1 MTSRKTK
8 SKGLIIM
15 FNILTLNKI
24 AAIGTSRLG
33 DNYSYGEEVANPDAV
48 LVRSA
53 SMHDMDFADNLLAIA
68 RAGAGT
74 NNIPKDKCTEQGIV
88 VFNTPGANANAVKE
102 LVIAGLLLSSRKVV
116 EGIEWAKTLK
126 GNGDAVGKMV
136 EKGKSQFVGPEIT
149 GKTLGV
155 VGLGAIGILVA
166 NSAVALGMNVIGF
179 DPFMSVN
186 NALKLN
192 PAVKLMKSSE
202 DVMTNCDYLTIHVP
216 LTPDTKDLVDADM
229 IAKMKDGVR
238 ILNYSRDG
246 LVNSQAV
253 LEALKSGKV
262 AKYVTDFGTDD
273 ILCEENVICMP
284 HLGASTPESEDNCAV
299 MACDQVKEYLENGN
313 IINSVNYPAISLA
326 RSADATR
333 FCVMHKNVPDLLKNV
348 LGEINGNVENML
360 SKSRGDYAYTI
371 LDVSGADKAD
381 ADKISAVDGVVRVRV
396 I

>member
-1 MTSRKTK
+1 MY
-8 SKGLIIM
+8 
-15 FNILTLNKI
+15 NVLTLNKI
-24 AAIGTSRLG
+24 AAVGTSRLG
-33 DNYSYGEEVANPDAV
+33 EGYSCGDDVQNPDAI

-53 SMHDMDFADNLLAIA
+53 AMHDMEFGDNLLAIA

-74 NNIPKDKCTEQGIV
+74 NNIPKDRCTEQGIV

-102 LVIAGLLLSSRKVV
+102 LVLTGLLLSSRKVV

-155 VGLGAIGILVA
+155 IGLGAIGILVA
-166 NSAVALGMNVIGF
+166 NAAVALGMKVVGF
-179 DPFMSVN
+179 DPFMSVP

-192 PAVKLMKSSE
+192 PHVKLLKSNE
-202 DVMTNCDYLTIHVP
+202 EVMTSCDYLTIHVP

-246 LVNSQAV
+246 LVNTDAV

-262 AKYVTDFGTDD
+262 AKYVTDFGNDKV
-273 ILCEENVICMP
+273 LCEENVIVLP

-299 MACDQVKEYLENGN
+299 MACDQVKEYIENGN
-313 IINSVNYPAISLA
+313 IINSVNLPAVSLPRTA
-326 RSADATR
+326 GAQRI
-333 FCVMHKNVPDLLKNV
+333 CVIHKND
-348 LGEINGNVENML
+348 EEL
-360 SKSRGDYAYTI
+360 SKAILGKAGSVAAMVTKARGDYAYTI
-371 LDVSGADKAD
+371 IDANGAD
-381 ADKISAVDGVVRVRV
+381 ADAIKALDGVVRVRSL
-396 I
+396 

>member
-1 MTSRKTK
+1 MY
-8 SKGLIIM
+8 
-15 FNILTLNKI
+15 NVLTLNKI
-24 AAIGTSRLG
+24 AAVGTSRLG
-33 DNYSYGEEVANPDAV
+33 EGYSCGDDVQNPDAI

-53 SMHDMDFADNLLAIA
+53 AMHDMEFGDNLLAIA

-74 NNIPKDKCTEQGIV
+74 NNIPKDRCTEQGIV

-102 LVIAGLLLSSRKVV
+102 LVLTGLLLSSRKVV

-166 NSAVALGMNVIGF
+166 NAAVALGMKVVGF
-179 DPFMSVN
+179 DPFMSVP

-192 PAVKLMKSSE
+192 PHVKLLKSNE
-202 DVMTNCDYLTIHVP
+202 EVMTCCDYLTIHVP

-246 LVNSQAV
+246 LVNTDAV

-262 AKYVTDFGTDD
+262 AKYVTDFGNDKV
-273 ILCEENVICMP
+273 LCEENVIVLP

-299 MACDQVKEYLENGN
+299 MACDQVKEYIENGN
-313 IINSVNYPAISLA
+313 IINSVNLPAVSLPRTA
-326 RSADATR
+326 GAQRI
-333 FCVMHKNVPDLLKNV
+333 CVIHKND
-348 LGEINGNVENML
+348 EEL
-360 SKSRGDYAYTI
+360 SKAILGKAGSVAAMVTKARGDYAYTI
-371 LDVSGADKAD
+371 IDANGAD
-381 ADKISAVDGVVRVRV
+381 ADAIKALDGVVRVRSL
-396 I
+396 

>member
-1 MTSRKTK
+1 MY
-8 SKGLIIM
+8 
-15 FNILTLNKI
+15 NVLTLNKI
-24 AAIGTSRLG
+24 AAVGTSRLG
-33 DNYSYGEEVANPDAV
+33 EGYSYGDDVQNPDAI

-53 SMHDMDFADNLLAIA
+53 AMHDMEFGDNLLAIA

-74 NNIPKDKCTEQGIV
+74 NNIPKDRCTEQGIV

-102 LVIAGLLLSSRKVV
+102 LVLTGLLLSSRKVV

-166 NSAVALGMNVIGF
+166 NAAVALGMKVVGF
-179 DPFMSVN
+179 DPFMSVP

-192 PAVKLMKSSE
+192 PHVKLLKSNE
-202 DVMTNCDYLTIHVP
+202 EVMTCCDYLTIHVP

-246 LVNSQAV
+246 LVNTDAV

-262 AKYVTDFGTDD
+262 AKYVTDFGNDKV
-273 ILCEENVICMP
+273 LCEENVIVLP

-299 MACDQVKEYLENGN
+299 MACDQVKEYIENGN
-313 IINSVNYPAISLA
+313 IINSVNLPAVSLPRTA
-326 RSADATR
+326 GAQRI
-333 FCVMHKNVPDLLKNV
+333 CVIHKND
-348 LGEINGNVENML
+348 EEL
-360 SKSRGDYAYTI
+360 SKAILGKAGSVAAMVTKARGDYAYTI
-371 LDVSGADKAD
+371 IDANGAD
-381 ADKISAVDGVVRVRV
+381 ADAIKALDGVVRVRSL
-396 I
+396 

>member
-1 MTSRKTK
+1 MY
-8 SKGLIIM
+8 
-15 FNILTLNKI
+15 NVLTLNKI
-24 AAIGTSRLG
+24 AAVGTSRLG
-33 DNYSYGEEVANPDAV
+33 EGYSYGDDVQNPDAI

-53 SMHDMDFADNLLAIA
+53 AMHDMEFGDNLLAIA

-102 LVIAGLLLSSRKVV
+102 LVLTGLLLSSRKVV

-155 VGLGAIGILVA
+155 IGLGAIGILVA
-166 NSAVALGMNVIGF
+166 NAAVALGMKVVGF
-179 DPFMSVN
+179 DPFMSVP

-192 PAVKLMKSSE
+192 PHVKLLKSNE
-202 DVMTNCDYLTIHVP
+202 EVMTSCDYLTIHVP

-246 LVNSQAV
+246 LVNTDAV
-253 LEALKSGKV
+253 LDALKSGKV
-262 AKYVTDFGTDD
+262 AKYVTDFGNDKV
-273 ILCEENVICMP
+273 LCEENVIVLP

-299 MACDQVKEYLENGN
+299 MACDQVKEYIENGN
-313 IINSVNYPAISLA
+313 IINSVNLPAVSLPRTA
-326 RSADATR
+326 GAQRI
-333 FCVMHKNVPDLLKNV
+333 CVIHKND
-348 LGEINGNVENML
+348 EEL
-360 SKSRGDYAYTI
+360 SKAILSKAGSVAAMVTKARGDYAYTI
-371 LDVSGADKAD
+371 IDANGADVDGVKAL
-381 ADKISAVDGVVRVRV
+381 DGVVRVRSL
-396 I
+396 

>member
-1 MTSRKTK
+1 MY
-8 SKGLIIM
+8 
-15 FNILTLNKI
+15 NVLTLNKI
-24 AAIGTSRLG
+24 AAVGTSRLG
-33 DNYSYGEEVANPDAV
+33 EGYSYGDDVQNPDAI

-53 SMHDMDFADNLLAIA
+53 AMHDMEFGDNLLAIA

-102 LVIAGLLLSSRKVV
+102 LVLTGLLLSSRKVV

-155 VGLGAIGILVA
+155 IGLGAIGILVA
-166 NSAVALGMNVIGF
+166 NAAVALGMKVVGF
-179 DPFMSVN
+179 DPFMSVP

-192 PAVKLMKSSE
+192 PHVKLLKSNE
-202 DVMTNCDYLTIHVP
+202 EVMTSCDYLTIHVP

-246 LVNSQAV
+246 LVNTDAV
-253 LEALKSGKV
+253 LDALKSGKV
-262 AKYVTDFGTDD
+262 AKYVTDFGNDKV
-273 ILCEENVICMP
+273 LCEENVIVLP

-299 MACDQVKEYLENGN
+299 MACDQVKEYIENGN
-313 IINSVNYPAISLA
+313 IINSVNLPAVSLPRTA
-326 RSADATR
+326 GAQRI
-333 FCVMHKNVPDLLKNV
+333 CVIHKND
-348 LGEINGNVENML
+348 EEL
-360 SKSRGDYAYTI
+360 SKAILGKAGSVAAMVTKARGDYAYTI
-371 LDVSGADKAD
+371 IDANGAD
-381 ADKISAVDGVVRVRV
+381 ADAIKALDGVVRVRSL
-396 I
+396 

>member
-1 MTSRKTK
+1 
-8 SKGLIIM
+8 M

-33 DNYSYGEEVANPDAV
+33 DNYSYGDDVQNPDAV

-53 SMHDMDFADNLLAIA
+53 AMHDMEFADNLLAIA

-136 EKGKSQFVGPEIT
+136 EKGKSQFVGPEFT

-216 LTPDTKDLVDADM
+216 LTPDTKDLVDAGM
-229 IAKMKDGVR
+229 IAKMRDGVR

-253 LEALKSGKV
+253 LAALKSGKV

-381 ADKISAVDGVVRVRV
+381 ADKIAAVDGVVRVRV

>member
-1 MTSRKTK
+1 MY
-8 SKGLIIM
+8 
-15 FNILTLNKI
+15 NVLTLNKI
-24 AAIGTSRLG
+24 AAVGTSRLG
-33 DNYSYGEEVANPDAV
+33 EGYSYGDDVQNPDAI

-53 SMHDMDFADNLLAIA
+53 AMHDMEFGDNLLAIA

-74 NNIPKDKCTEQGIV
+74 NNIPKDRCTEQGIV

-102 LVIAGLLLSSRKVV
+102 LVLTGLLLSSRKVV

-166 NSAVALGMNVIGF
+166 NAAVALGMKVVGF
-179 DPFMSVN
+179 DPFMSVP

-192 PAVKLMKSSE
+192 PHVKLLKSNE
-202 DVMTNCDYLTIHVP
+202 EVMTSCDYLTIHVP

-246 LVNSQAV
+246 LVNTDAV

-262 AKYVTDFGTDD
+262 AKYVTDFGNDKV
-273 ILCEENVICMP
+273 LCEENVIVLP

-299 MACDQVKEYLENGN
+299 MACDQVKEYIENGN
-313 IINSVNYPAISLA
+313 IINSVNFPAVSLPRTA
-326 RSADATR
+326 GAQRI
-333 FCVMHKNVPDLLKNV
+333 CVIHKND
-348 LGEINGNVENML
+348 EEL
-360 SKSRGDYAYTI
+360 SKAILGKAGSVAAMVTKARGDYAYTI
-371 LDVSGADKAD
+371 IDANGADVDGVKAL
-381 ADKISAVDGVVRVRV
+381 DGVVRVRSL
-396 I
+396 

>member
-1 MTSRKTK
+1 MY
-8 SKGLIIM
+8 
-15 FNILTLNKI
+15 NVLTLNKI
-24 AAIGTSRLG
+24 ATVGTSRLG
-33 DNYSYGEEVANPDAV
+33 EGYSYGDDVQNPDAI

-53 SMHDMDFADNLLAIA
+53 AMHDMEFGDNLLAIA

-102 LVIAGLLLSSRKVV
+102 LVLTGLLLSSRKVV

-155 VGLGAIGILVA
+155 IGLGAIGILVA
-166 NSAVALGMNVIGF
+166 NAAVALGMKVVGF
-179 DPFMSVN
+179 DPFMSVP

-192 PAVKLMKSSE
+192 PHVKLLKSNE
-202 DVMTNCDYLTIHVP
+202 EVMTSCDYLTIHVP

-246 LVNSQAV
+246 LVNTDAV
-253 LEALKSGKV
+253 LDALKSGKV
-262 AKYVTDFGTDD
+262 AKYVTDFGNDKV
-273 ILCEENVICMP
+273 LCEENVIVLP

-299 MACDQVKEYLENGN
+299 MACDQVKEYIENGN
-313 IINSVNYPAISLA
+313 IINSVNLPAVSLPRTA
-326 RSADATR
+326 GAQRI
-333 FCVMHKNVPDLLKNV
+333 CVIHKND
-348 LGEINGNVENML
+348 GEL
-360 SKSRGDYAYTI
+360 SKAILGKAGSVAAMVTKARGDYAYTI
-371 LDVSGADKAD
+371 IDANGADVDAIKAL
-381 ADKISAVDGVVRVRV
+381 DGVVRVRSL
-396 I
+396 

>member
-1 MTSRKTK
+1 
-8 SKGLIIM
+8 M

-33 DNYSYGEEVANPDAV
+33 DNYSYGEDVQNPDAV

-53 SMHDMDFADNLLAIA
+53 AMHDMEFADNLLAIA

-116 EGIEWAKTLK
+116 EGIDWAKTLK

-216 LTPDTKDLVDADM
+216 LTPDTKDLVDAGM
-229 IAKMKDGVR
+229 IAKMRDGVR

-381 ADKISAVDGVVRVRV
+381 ADKIAAVDGVVRVRV

>member
-1 MTSRKTK
+1 
-8 SKGLIIM
+8 M

-229 IAKMKDGVR
+229 IAKMRDGVR

-326 RSADATR
+326 RSAGATR

-360 SKSRGDYAYTI
+360 SKSRGDFAYTI

-381 ADKISAVDGVVRVRV
+381 ADKIAAVDGVVRVRV

>member
-1 MTSRKTK
+1 
-8 SKGLIIM
+8 M

-33 DNYSYGEEVANPDAV
+33 DNYSYGDDVQNPDAV

-53 SMHDMDFADNLLAIA
+53 AMHDMEFADNLLAIA

-229 IAKMKDGVR
+229 IAKMRDGVR

-381 ADKISAVDGVVRVRV
+381 ADKIAAVDGVVRVRV